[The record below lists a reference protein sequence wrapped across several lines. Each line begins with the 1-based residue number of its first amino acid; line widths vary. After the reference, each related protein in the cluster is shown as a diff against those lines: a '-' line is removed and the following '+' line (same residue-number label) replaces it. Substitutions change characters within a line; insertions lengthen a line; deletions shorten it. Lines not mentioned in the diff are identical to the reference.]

1 MQNPV
6 TAWNFPKGTF
16 QTVPEAVADPAFPTE
31 GPSHPVNLAQPR
43 YTKLMHAFLM
53 AEKACVNLGLCVP
66 KLSGLCH
73 IPKDWTKRGRQS
85 WQSWPPTRGQWLEGN
100 GRKWT
105 ILHILHQEGARHY
118 KLLFSFLSKI
128 NGPNEPTE
136 GENCQNLPVLFEGS
150 LFKIPI
156 ELNRLGRG

>member
-53 AEKACVNLGLCVP
+53 AEKACVNLGCVCLNYRDCVTFQRTGP
-66 KLSGLCH
+66 KGAGSPGKADLLHGVNDL
-73 IPKDWTKRGRQS
+73 REM
-85 WQSWPPTRGQWLEGN
+85 EGN
-100 GRKWT
+100 GPFCTFCTRKGHDIT
-105 ILHILHQEGARHY
+105 NCY
-118 KLLFSFLSKI
+118 FLFFQK
-128 NGPNEPTE
+128 
-136 GENCQNLPVLFEGS
+136 
-150 LFKIPI
+150 
-156 ELNRLGRG
+156 